1 MEQYS
6 TDENDVYMR
15 TLELGQISENI
26 FFKQIIHEDLDI
38 IVKDICT
45 QHETDKTTADT
56 ETPAKSLIKK
66 IPMILLDCL
75 QFKKTLDKR
84 RTYIICQMN
93 GIDYKNLSEEEHLI
107 LNRVFQ
113 KSSLYPTTISQR
125 GKSKLS
131 SLFDKKKIKK

>member
-1 MEQYS
+1 
-6 TDENDVYMR
+6 MR
-15 TLELGQISENI
+15 TLELGQISEDI

-38 IVKDICT
+38 IVKDIRT
-45 QHETDKTTADT
+45 QHKTDKTTADT
-56 ETPAKSLIKK
+56 AKSLIKK

-75 QFKKTLDKR
+75 QFKGTLDER

-93 GIDYKNLSEEEHLI
+93 GVDYKNLSEEERLI

-131 SLFDKKKIKK
+131 SLFDKKKTKKLLPLHTLFFF